1 MENTENWCFA
11 WFDGVAGADRQAISR
26 RSVWTSGSVITVGFL
41 DGDPDLR
48 TKVEAVAQEWL
59 QRAVTTLSFDFHS
72 GLEVPAVRISFKQRG
87 QWSMIGTTCLASTDP
102 AKPTMNL
109 GGIVTAQDI
118 RRKTLHEFG
127 HVLGLIHEH
136 QVPSVPIEWDRDAV
150 IEDLEGVW
158 SREMIETNILTP
170 LAAGEVNAIAFD
182 PTSIMIY
189 PIKKRWTKNG
199 FSSDYNLDLS
209 PRDIEFVSTVYG

>member
-1 MENTENWCFA
+1 
-11 WFDGVAGADRQAISR
+11 
-26 RSVWTSGSVITVGFL
+26 
-41 DGDPDLR
+41 
-48 TKVEAVAQEWL
+48 
-59 QRAVTTLSFDFHS
+59 
-72 GLEVPAVRISFKQRG
+72 
-87 QWSMIGTTCLASTDP
+87 
-102 AKPTMNL
+102 MNL
-109 GGIVTAQDI
+109 GGIVTDQDI

-158 SREMIETNILTP
+158 TKEMIETNILTP
-170 LAAGEVNAIAFD
+170 LAAGEVNATDFD

-209 PRDIEFVSTVYG
+209 PKDIEFISTVYG